1 MAPPTSLSFAVERRF
16 DEGLSE
22 LVWARLSDVESIP
35 NYWHGHRE
43 LKVLDKRAGAVLVQV
58 RFAFP
63 GPMNRGRAEISVD
76 PARREVVVHYMEG
89 PFTGVAKNSVDG
101 GVIKS
106 VWNIRL
112 SPLLIPLKSWILR
125 HFREGAERALE
136 RLTTP

>member
-1 MAPPTSLSFAVERRF
+1 
-16 DEGLSE
+16 
-22 LVWARLSDVESIP
+22 
-35 NYWHGHRE
+35 HRGV
-43 LKVLDKRAGAVLVQV
+43 KVLGKRAGAVLAQI

-63 GPMNRGRAEISVD
+63 GPMNSGRAEILVD

-89 PFTGVAKNSVDG
+89 PFTGFVRNSVGG
-101 GVIKS
+101 GVIRS

-112 SPLLIPLKSWILR
+112 SPLLIPLKLWMLR